1 MCIKD
6 DLASLNEVGDEDE
19 DNFSDIFSNIKANQE
34 IINEEKLIKIN
45 RNKKFCQYKKI
56 EKIQETQNKS
66 IIDSYYQNIRFYQI

>member
-1 MCIKD
+1 MLKFQKE
-6 DLASLNEVGDEDE
+6 LA
-19 DNFSDIFSNIKANQE
+19 
-34 IINEEKLIKIN
+34 IKIN